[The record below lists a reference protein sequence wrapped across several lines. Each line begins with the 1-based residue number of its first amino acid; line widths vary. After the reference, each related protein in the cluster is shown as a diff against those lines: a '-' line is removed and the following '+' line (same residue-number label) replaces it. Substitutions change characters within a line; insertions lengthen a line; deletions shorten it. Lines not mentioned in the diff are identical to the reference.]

1 MTMNCL
7 KSKTTCCKGFS
18 LVEVIATIIVMGILA
33 AFFVHFMGTAQ
44 TESWKSVELVA
55 GEAEAEGKLEEIIAY
70 FTSKINIDPDN
81 ALEAVKTNDFGSNVV
96 MQYVKFV
103 GGNETVLSSGTST
116 NLKVT
121 VTSPGNDLTTI
132 LTKSRTKSANPV
144 VKY

>member
-7 KSKTTCCKGFS
+7 KSKITSCKGFS

-70 FTSKINIDPDN
+70 FTSKINFDPDN
-81 ALEAVKTNDFGSNVV
+81 ALDAVKTNDFGSSVV
-96 MQYVKFV
+96 MQYVKFD
-103 GGNETVLSSGTST
+103 GGNETVLTSGTST

-132 LTKSRTKSANPV
+132 LTKSRTKSADPV